1 MLIDTLEQS
10 TVNSQQIIGGER
22 ERLLGQNLGYA
33 CRNLVSLLCALVV
46 KVLSDI
52 FGLVVGVEH
61 ILDLV
66 DSNIALDMLHRSL
79 DKIFRRL
86 QPIDILKTYRR
97 LPRIGF
103 CLLIRLTLNYIFV
116 KFAHIAKLV
125 NFLIRSPQITR
136 QAHSQ
141 ACNKR

>member
-1 MLIDTLEQS
+1 MLKQPA
-10 TVNSQQIIGGER
+10 VNPQQVVGCER

-33 CRNLVSLLCALVV
+33 CRNFVCLLRALII
-46 KVLSDI
+46 KVLSNI

-66 DSNIALDMLHRSL
+66 DRNIALDMLHRSL
-79 DKIFRRL
+79 DEILRRF

-103 CLLIRLTLNYIFV
+103 CLLVRLTLNYVFV
-116 KFAHIAKLV
+116 KFAHIAK
-125 NFLIRSPQITR
+125 
-136 QAHSQ
+136 
-141 ACNKR
+141 